1 MSDEK
6 SLLSRLKQR
15 HVFRVGGMYLV
26 AAWVLLQFAEIMI
39 DFMALPDWTGRAL
52 IVLVSLGFPFILL
65 LAWVFDV
72 STNGVRADAT
82 SAGAS
87 DQQGALRKIDS
98 AIVFMVLLGAGLAF
112 YLWPSEAPDATGEPE
127 VMLHSPVIEQQNS
140 NKAHH
145 SDKYILVGNLV
156 DFTGASGSS
165 GQAYGQAIID
175 ANNWINENGGINGKL
190 IDLDTI
196 ETSYQVRRA
205 VDAYEKWS
213 SQGVVAIQGWGTA
226 IGVALKD
233 DINAD
238 QVPFF
243 SASYSAEFTDPQGI
257 KTGDAAP
264 YNFFYGPSYSDG
276 CRGLV
281 QWADSDWRTQGKK
294 MKPKYLHMG
303 DNQPYPNAPK
313 AACEA
318 YAAELGFEVLQ
329 PIIFSMIPGD
339 YSRQCRLLKASA
351 PDYVFLANL
360 DKSVSAL
367 LTQCSD
373 LEVDTQYMAN
383 IYGFDEDVML
393 SAGSAANGLV
403 WVMGAAAWGDSAS
416 GMYTVR
422 EISKMSDP
430 QESKYRSVHYMR
442 GVCSTFYLKEAI
454 EIANEKN
461 TMNSAAIK
469 QALYAQAQWVP
480 KGLEGVC
487 LPTTWTEKDHRGV
500 TKVPIYQARVNGP
513 VTGLSI
519 QSLINNQIIEMTPIY
534 EATIERKPEWL
545 GW

>member
-205 VDAYEKWS
+205 IDAYEKWS

-226 IGVALKD
+226 IGVVLKD

-243 SASYSAEFTDPQGI
+243 F
-257 KTGDAAP
+257 
-264 YNFFYGPSYSDG
+264 
-276 CRGLV
+276 
-281 QWADSDWRTQGKK
+281 
-294 MKPKYLHMG
+294 
-303 DNQPYPNAPK
+303 
-313 AACEA
+313 
-318 YAAELGFEVLQ
+318 
-329 PIIFSMIPGD
+329 
-339 YSRQCRLLKASA
+339 RQLFR
-351 PDYVFLANL
+351 
-360 DKSVSAL
+360 
-367 LTQCSD
+367 
-373 LEVDTQYMAN
+373 
-383 IYGFDEDVML
+383 
-393 SAGSAANGLV
+393 
-403 WVMGAAAWGDSAS
+403 
-416 GMYTVR
+416 
-422 EISKMSDP
+422 
-430 QESKYRSVHYMR
+430 
-442 GVCSTFYLKEAI
+442 
-454 EIANEKN
+454 
-461 TMNSAAIK
+461 
-469 QALYAQAQWVP
+469 
-480 KGLEGVC
+480 
-487 LPTTWTEKDHRGV
+487 
-500 TKVPIYQARVNGP
+500 
-513 VTGLSI
+513 
-519 QSLINNQIIEMTPIY
+519 
-534 EATIERKPEWL
+534 
-545 GW
+545 